1 MWKDCLVLLNNA
13 ITKSSKEA
21 SEHVHKLEQLSEHEK
36 DIWNYLQQSSQMW
49 LKLLVT

>member
-13 ITKSSKEA
+13 ITKSSKEV

-36 DIWNYLQQSSQMW
+36 IFGIIYSKVVKCGSSCW
-49 LKLLVT
+49 